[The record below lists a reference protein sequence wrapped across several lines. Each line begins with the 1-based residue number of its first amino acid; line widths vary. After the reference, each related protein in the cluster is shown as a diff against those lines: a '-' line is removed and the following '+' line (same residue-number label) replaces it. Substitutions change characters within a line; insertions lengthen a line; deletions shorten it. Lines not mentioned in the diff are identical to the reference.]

1 MGYLTRISENY
12 MYTGILVYV
21 VLAFILFF
29 GITSSNT
36 PLIGGEWSFIP
47 ILGLFVTVALSWYFM
62 IIYAFAL
69 FIVSIVVVGFL
80 YLLGF
85 KVGID
90 TVFASIIFFTI
101 TGIVIYHLWAN
112 GKILREASKNAHG
125 FLRVL
130 LGISGT
136 SYTILALLFIIAI
149 IVLIIGS
156 TPLLTPLQTRTIEI
170 GSLEID
176 TIVAILGI
184 LLSIGKTGL
193 GIIMLSEN
201 SKLAKA
207 SGILHLLGS
216 AIALTLSYYL
226 LGPLLHLPGTP
237 LEPIEPEHILNYP
250 LPATL
255 LPIFT
260 LQGIIAWIFATYV
273 YA

>member
-1 MGYLTRISENY
+1 
-12 MYTGILVYV
+12 
-21 VLAFILFF
+21 
-29 GITSSNT
+29 
-36 PLIGGEWSFIP
+36 
-47 ILGLFVTVALSWYFM
+47 M
-62 IIYAFAL
+62 IIYVFVS
-69 FIVSIVVVGFL
+69 FILSIVVVGFL
-80 YLLGF
+80 YILGF

-90 TVFASIIFFTI
+90 TVFISVIFFTI
-101 TGIVIYHLWAN
+101 ASIVIYHLWAN
-112 GKILREASKNAHG
+112 GKILREVSKNSHG

-130 LGISGT
+130 LGISGA

-156 TPLLTPLQTRTIEI
+156 TPLLAPLQTRTIEI
-170 GSLEID
+170 SGLEID
-176 TIVAILGI
+176 AIAAILGI

-255 LPIFT
+255 LFVFT
-260 LQGIIAWIFATYV
+260 LLGIIAWIFATYA
-273 YA
+273 YS